1 MMSRAACS
9 FLSIDAHHQYCGSTS
24 AFHTHQ
30 STNNHNLFRHSD
42 ATSSFHGYKHIRR
55 TTTSSSHWSL
65 QAQQDDGNIP
75 SRKRRRRQAKNENTN
90 NDDDDGNSDTIT
102 SILFKPVPIP
112 FSDIGKSNKRQTMP
126 AIYSLALIGTIA
138 VLPPITSTMVAIFFG
153 VYLVLLLPILDEYD
167 DISLDK
173 NDEQD
178 NDEKHTIVAA
188 PSVAFLG
195 AVASAA
201 LLSPQGLVVSSEDE
215 NGLLLSSVPYLLAA
229 LVVSCGGYVLFN
241 GVNETAKDTRR
252 WDREEMDALPER
264 RERSVMNQWDDELK
278 EKEDG
283 LN

>member
-1 MMSRAACS
+1 MSRSACS
-9 FLSIDAHHQYCGSTS
+9 FLSIESHHQYCGATS

-30 STNNHNLFRHSD
+30 SANNHNLIRHRSD
-42 ATSSFHGYKHIRR
+42 TTLSFHGYKHIRR
-55 TTTSSSHWSL
+55 TTKSSSYWSL
-65 QAQQDDGNIP
+65 RTQQDDSNIP

-112 FSDIGKSNKRQTMP
+112 FSDIGTNNKRQTMP
-126 AIYSLALIGTIA
+126 TIYPLALIATIV

-153 VYLVLLLPILDEYD
+153 LYLALLLPILDEYD
-167 DISLDK
+167 DISLDE

-201 LLSPQGLVVSSEDE
+201 LLSPQGLLVSSEDE

-229 LVVSCGGYVLFN
+229 LVVSFGGYVLFN

-252 WDREEMDALPER
+252 WDREEMDVLPER
-264 RERSVMNQWDDELK
+264 RERSVMSQWDDELK

>member
-1 MMSRAACS
+1 MRLDESPLGMIM
-9 FLSIDAHHQYCGSTS
+9 LVLEEDTD
-24 AFHTHQ
+24 
-30 STNNHNLFRHSD
+30 NNVGD
-42 ATSSFHGYKHIRR
+42 CC
-55 TTTSSSHWSL
+55 L
-65 QAQQDDGNIP
+65 QAL
-75 SRKRRRRQAKNENTN
+75 NE
-90 NDDDDGNSDTIT
+90 TI
-102 SILFKPVPIP
+102 
-112 FSDIGKSNKRQTMP
+112 
-126 AIYSLALIGTIA
+126 SLALSRIHFQKFRDRQPISTSA

-153 VYLVLLLPILDEYD
+153 VYLALLLPILDEYD

-201 LLSPQGLVVSSEDE
+201 LHSPQGLLVSSEDE
-215 NGLLLSSVPYLLAA
+215 NGLLLLGSVPYLLAA
-229 LVVSCGGYVLFN
+229 LVVSFGGYVLFN
-241 GVNETAKDTRR
+241 GVSETAKDTRR

-264 RERSVMNQWDDELK
+264 RERSFMNQWDDELK

>member
-1 MMSRAACS
+1 MSRAACS
-9 FLSIDAHHQYCGSTS
+9 VVSIDAHHQYSGVTS

-30 STNNHNLFRHSD
+30 SANNHNLIRHRSD
-42 ATSSFHGYKHIRR
+42 TASFHGNKHIRR
-55 TTTSSSHWSL
+55 TTTSAYWPL
-65 QAQQDDGNIP
+65 KTQQDDKNNP
-75 SRKRRRRQAKNENTN
+75 SRKRRRRRPGDINTN

-102 SILFKPVPIP
+102 SILFKPVPIL
-112 FSDIGKSNKRQTMP
+112 FSDIGMSNKRQTMP
-126 AIYSLALIGTIA
+126 AIYPLALVATVA

-153 VYLVLLLPILDEYD
+153 VYLALLLPILDEYD
-167 DISLDK
+167 DISLDE
-173 NDEQD
+173 NELD
-178 NDEKHTIVAA
+178 NDEKHAVVAA

-201 LLSPQGLVVSSEDE
+201 LLSPQGLLVSSEDE

-229 LVVSCGGYVLFN
+229 LVVSFGAYVLYN
-241 GVNETAKDTRR
+241 GVSETAKDTQR